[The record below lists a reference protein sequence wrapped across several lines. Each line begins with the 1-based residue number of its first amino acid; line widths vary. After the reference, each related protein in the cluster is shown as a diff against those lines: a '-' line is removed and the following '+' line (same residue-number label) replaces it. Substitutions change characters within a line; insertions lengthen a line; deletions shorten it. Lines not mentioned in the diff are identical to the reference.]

1 MGYALK
7 IGERNVIPKG
17 TTVFAQKEQVTCMCA
32 VIGGK
37 ICCKTDF
44 AMTYVSKGG
53 FIGVQDILGGRYC
66 CDYIAE
72 EETVLFPFGVS
83 DTDSLR
89 EVFKAYN
96 KDYRGLVIG
105 SLAKTYTD
113 LLNVHMKYRECTQTL
128 YKVLSEGYQKY
139 QEACRNGGMAAEVI
153 PALQHISEYT
163 TERCLDEKSVTSFV
177 ELNSVPAT
185 TMNAFFGGA
194 MEMTMEHIMNLSVSI
209 AEILA
214 FTEEMGEYVY
224 EQYTNL
230 YNDGERNLTSLC
242 IKLSRELEKAGRPDK
257 SLASLCENFVKVFN
271 SAEELAVKYM
281 GIARPC
287 NRERLNKQ
295 IEALTNGEEL
305 VVENTEESTAQDED
319 LYRSLKNS
327 LKTILTFG
335 KVEPEIAKS
344 FETALNNFYDCKD
357 RFSTE
362 DEGRQLRRK
371 VAEHFYKVY
380 KNVFINSM
388 EVSPLPKPVE
398 LFLNY
403 GFTDERF
410 VTKEEAIELC
420 KIKFATTH
428 RYHCNLFTIPEWLTA
443 IYTGKRE
450 PSKNEFDL
458 EYADTLRELKKTH
471 DIDDEEEKRRLKNPE
486 MRLEFEIMNMFKM
499 NHRVVNGQP
508 SIFVPILCS
517 EQMTAGPAKAVI
529 TKDRMGQ
536 LVNKYRDLDIGVF
549 RREIMYANKE
559 KKIEKEIIQLEVNPD
574 IILFPAYG
582 VNSAMWQEIS
592 CKKRDSA
599 GRFLFPIMMDG
610 AVDDQLIRV
619 LGRFRWEL
627 CRTMQGTAWNNI
639 QFKSLT
645 SEYSDYIQFY
655 KKNHE
660 LTDEKKE
667 KVKNQLV
674 KGKNN
679 AREVFVQDYEAWI
692 KFESTGGMK
701 LNKPSREILAMYCPF
716 NAETRKE
723 LESQPAFT
731 DAIGRYTREAQK
743 KAREIELRHHAL
755 MKVTDEIPEIMLDTL
770 RFYKEM

>member
-7 IGERNVIPKG
+7 IGERNVIPKD
-17 TTVFAQKEQVTCMCA
+17 TIVFAEKEQVICMCA
-32 VIGGK
+32 VISGR
-37 ICCKTDF
+37 ICCKTDLV
-44 AMTYVSKGG
+44 MTYITKGG
-53 FIGVQDILGGRYC
+53 FIGVQDLSAGRYS
-66 CDYIAE
+66 CDYVAT
-72 EETVLFPFGVS
+72 EETVIFPFEVS
-83 DTDSLR
+83 DIEGLR
-89 EVFKAYN
+89 DVFKAYN
-96 KDYRGLVIG
+96 KDYRGLVVG
-105 SLAKTYTD
+105 SLAKTYNEIYKIHT
-113 LLNVHMKYRECTQTL
+113 KYQELAKTL
-128 YKVLSEGYQKY
+128 YKTIGEGYEKY
-139 QEACRNGGMAAEVI
+139 QDACRNGGMAAEVI
-153 PALQHISEYT
+153 PALQHLSEYT
-163 TERCLDEKSVTSFV
+163 TERSLDEKAVASFM
-177 ELNSVPAT
+177 ELNAVPPA

-194 MEMTMEHIMNLSVSI
+194 MEMTMEHVMNLSVSI
-209 AEILA
+209 IELLA
-214 FTEEMGEYVY
+214 FTEEIGEYIHD
-224 EQYTNL
+224 QYTNL
-230 YNDGERNLTSLC
+230 YNDGERNLISLC
-242 IKLSRELEKAGRPDK
+242 AKLSKDLDKAGRSDK
-257 SLASLCENFVKVFN
+257 SLVALCDKLVKVFN
-271 SAEELAVKYM
+271 SAEEAALTYM
-281 GIARPC
+281 GAARPC
-287 NRERLNKQ
+287 KRDRLNKQ
-295 IEALTNGEEL
+295 IESLTTGEEIA
-305 VVENTEESTAQDED
+305 VESDEDSEARDED

-335 KVEPEIAKS
+335 GVEPTIAKS
-344 FETALNNFYDCKD
+344 FEQSINAFYDTKD

-362 DEGRQLRRK
+362 DDGRALRRK
-371 VAEHFYKVY
+371 VAEHFYKIY
-380 KNVFINSM
+380 KDVFMKSM
-388 EVSPLPKPVE
+388 EAESLPKPVE
-398 LFLNY
+398 LFLNFGY
-403 GFTDERF
+403 VDERL

-420 KIKFATTH
+420 KLKFDTTH

-458 EYADTLRELKKTH
+458 EYGDTLRELKKTH

-517 EQMTAGPAKAVI
+517 EQMTASPAKALI

-559 KKIEKEIIQLEVNPD
+559 KKIEKEIIMLEVNPD

-582 VNSAMWQEIS
+582 TNSAMWQEIS

-655 KKNHE
+655 KKNHD

-679 AREVFVQDYEAWI
+679 AREVFVQDYEAWV
-692 KFESTGGMK
+692 KFESAGGMK

-716 NAETRKE
+716 NAATRKE
-723 LESQPAFT
+723 LESQPAWS
-731 DAIGRYTREAQK
+731 DAIGRFNRENQK
-743 KAREIELRHHAL
+743 KVRELELRHHAIL
-755 MKVTDEIPEIMLDTL
+755 KEADEIPEIMLDTF